1 MTYKVGDKVV
11 FIGDHTFGP
20 ADWRQ
25 WAVWGFRR
33 GDVYTVSSINSDWSV
48 SVKENYGMVINKI
61 HLRHFEEPSYD
72 LPADEYDQI
81 MAAQAIYEEI
91 SK

>member
-20 ADWRQ
+20 ANWRQ
-25 WAVWGFRR
+25 
-33 GDVYTVSSINSDWSV
+33 S
-48 SVKENYGMVINKI
+48 
-61 HLRHFEEPSYD
+61 
-72 LPADEYDQI
+72 ADEYDQI